1 MNQLIREKEVAPDEV
16 RALMN
21 SKEQTDHCNALV
33 QMTIDYCHNHPE
45 ILLGTQ
51 LRAYAISSA
60 IAARMCDLSVENLEE
75 AAEAIVDIFVNVYS
89 DLEGRVE
96 PAPLQ

>member
-1 MNQLIREKEVAPDEV
+1 MDSSINTKDISVEDVGV
-16 RALMN
+16 LMN
-21 SKEQTDHCNALV
+21 SKEQIDHCNALV
-33 QMTIDYCHNHPE
+33 QMSIDYCHSNPDV
-45 ILLGTQ
+45 LLGTQ

-60 IAARMCDLSVENLEE
+60 IASRICDLPTENLED
-75 AAEAIVDIFVNVYS
+75 AANAIVDIFVKVYS